1 MIFGLN
7 NRFFSSSLQHLFA
20 ILLPAGFLRVGPTHE
35 FMAEQSTEMSH
46 TQASELLDL
55 LLSHA
60 DAISG
65 FDVQALVN
73 LADAAESM
81 GRSED
86 AEFLLSNISEKE
98 SKSGWVGLATAKRYL
113 HKNPQK
119 AMKIISG
126 IIESTEEKINGNSNG
141 KGIDTSSTG
150 EEEVANSDKGECS
163 DSECSHSHEMDGVP
177 DAETS
182 SNTAMLLLQAAALNL
197 RGQLEADSGAPDAAR
212 ESWALSLAIK
222 AGYGDLFGQ
231 ANGHHNLPQ
240 LAKQQDNLEDALVHA
255 TRVVELVA
263 DAEDSAWQAH
273 ALADLAHLTAC
284 DENFDQA
291 DIHYRSSLELAE
303 ENDDLAAQV
312 VAHWGIADLALIRGD
327 GESALTAYGQALA
340 AHMKLD
346 VPAPEALL
354 QRINALTESQ

>member
-1 MIFGLN
+1 MAAINTKSTNLYQL
-7 NRFFSSSLQHLFA
+7 SSK
-20 ILLPAGFLRVGPTHE
+20 LLPTGFLRVGPTHE

-98 SKSGWVGLATAKRYL
+98 SKNGWVGLATAKRYL

-119 AMKIISG
+119 AMDIVSG
-126 IIESTEEKINGNSNG
+126 IIESTEEKINDNSNG
-141 KGIDTSSTG
+141 KGTD
-150 EEEVANSDKGECS
+150 
-163 DSECSHSHEMDGVP
+163 
-177 DAETS
+177 TS

-231 ANGHHNLPQ
+231 ANGHHNLLQ

-291 DIHYRSSLELAE
+291 DLHYRSSLELAE

>member
-1 MIFGLN
+1 
-7 NRFFSSSLQHLFA
+7 
-20 ILLPAGFLRVGPTHE
+20 
-35 FMAEQSTEMSH
+35 MAEQSTEMSH

-55 LLSHA
+55 LLSHT

-98 SKSGWVGLATAKRYL
+98 SKYGWVGLATAKRYL

-119 AMKIISG
+119 AMDIISG

-141 KGIDTSSTG
+141 KGDVTSS
-150 EEEVANSDKGECS
+150 D
-163 DSECSHSHEMDGVP
+163 
-177 DAETS
+177 
-182 SNTAMLLLQAAALNL
+182 TAMLLLQAAALNL

-231 ANGHHNLPQ
+231 ANGHHNLLQ
-240 LAKQQDNLEDALVHA
+240 LAKQQDNLEDALAHA

-291 DIHYRSSLELAE
+291 DLHYRSSLELAE
-303 ENDDLAAQV
+303 ENDDLAAQI